1 MNSNNLDKRYVW
13 HPYTQMK
20 LWNNSDNI
28 TVQSGNGF
36 SFIDS
41 NQRSYLDGISNM
53 WCNVWGHDR
62 TEILDSMKKQLDT
75 LPHSSLFGLVN
86 EPSSRLAKRL
96 ITMAKGM
103 DKVFYTDNGSTAIE
117 AALKIATQYWN
128 NKGKSQKKKFI
139 CLKNGYHGDTIGC
152 MSVGYVD
159 GYFSPYKSILLKT
172 IKVDSPTIRH
182 KKFGPQDIEHHV
194 DKIENILKRIS
205 SKISGF
211 VMESGAQIAGG
222 VNIYPDKFQKEISEL
237 CKKYDIL
244 LILDE
249 IATGFG
255 RLGNMIEYRTQ
266 RSEPDIVCFAKSLTG
281 GYFPLAVTLTTSS
294 IYNQFLGEY
303 WDKRHL
309 FHGHTFTG
317 HPVGCIAAL
326 TNLDLY
332 ERLSLIKKIRMNS
345 LVLDQLLT
353 KFSEFEICYDIRNKG
368 LLCGIELRK
377 GNKPIKT
384 IEKKP
389 IGHYIAIESLKKG
402 VYLRTLGNI
411 ISIIPPLAIS
421 KEDLTKIVD
430 TEFQI
435 VETLQKELKRYNST
449 VN

>member
-1 MNSNNLDKRYVW
+1 
-13 HPYTQMK
+13 MK
-20 LWNNSDNI
+20 IWNNSENI
-28 TVQSGNGF
+28 VIKSGSGF
-36 SFIDS
+36 SFVDS
-41 NQRSYLDGISNM
+41 KERRYLDGISNM

-62 TEILDSMKKQLDT
+62 TEIIDAMKQQLDI

-86 EPSSRLAKRL
+86 GPSVNLAGRLTS
-96 ITMAKGM
+96 IAKGM
-103 DKVFYTDNGSTAIE
+103 SKVFFTDNGSTAIE

-128 NKGKSQKKKFI
+128 NVGKTQKKKFI

-159 GYFSPYKSILLKT
+159 GYFSPYKSLLVKT

-182 KKFGPQDIEHHV
+182 EKFGRQCFEQYIEKI
-194 DKIENILKRIS
+194 DKILKKLS

-222 VNIYPDKFQKEISEL
+222 VNIYPNNFQKEISNL

-255 RLGNMIEYRTQ
+255 RLGNMIEYEAQ
-266 RSEPDIVCFAKSLTG
+266 DSEPDMVCFAKALTG
-281 GYFPLAVTLTTSS
+281 GYFPLAVTLTTSH
-294 IYNQFLGEY
+294 IFKEFLGEY
-303 WDKRHL
+303 WDKKQL

-332 ERLSLIKKIRMNS
+332 QKLDLIKKIRHNAS
-345 LVLDQLLT
+345 VLNRLLE
-353 KFSEFEICYDIRNKG
+353 KFAEFDICYDIRQKG
-368 LLCGIELRK
+368 LLCGIDLRK
-377 GNKPIKT
+377 GRDPIRM
-384 IEKKP
+384 IDNVP
-389 IGHYIAIESLKKG
+389 IGQYIAGESLKEG

-411 ISIIPPLAIS
+411 ITIIPPLAIGQD
-421 KEDLTKIVD
+421 DLKKIVD
-430 TEFQI
+430 VEFEI
-435 VETLQKELKRYNST
+435 VDKIQKKLNRFSKNKF
-449 VN
+449 V

>member
-20 LWNNSDNI
+20 LWNVSNNI
-28 TVQSGNGF
+28 TIQSGSGF

-41 NQRSYLDGISNM
+41 NKRSYLDGISNM

-62 TEILDSMKKQLDT
+62 KEILDSMKDQLDT

-86 EPSSRLAKRL
+86 EPSAKLAKRL

-103 DKVFYTDNGSTAIE
+103 SKVFYTDNGSTAIE

-128 NKGKSQKKKFI
+128 NKGKQQKKKFI

-159 GYFSPYKSILLKT
+159 GYFSPYKSILLNT
-172 IKVDSPTIRH
+172 IKVESPTIRH
-182 KKFGPQDIEHHV
+182 EKFGPQNIEQYI
-194 DKIENILKRIS
+194 DKIETILKKIS

-222 VNIYPDKFQKEISEL
+222 VNIYPERFQKEISDL

-255 RLGNMIEYRTQ
+255 RLGNMVEYKAQ
-266 RSEPDIVCFAKSLTG
+266 RSEPDIVCFAKALTG
-281 GYFPLAVTLTTSS
+281 GYFPLAVTLTTSK
-294 IYNQFLGEY
+294 IFEQFLGDY
-303 WDKRHL
+303 WDKRQL

-317 HPVGCIAAL
+317 HPVGCTAAL

-332 ERLSLIKKIRMNS
+332 ERLHLIKKIRSNS
-345 LVLDQLLT
+345 MSLDKQLT

-377 GNKPIKT
+377 DNKPIKT
-384 IEKKP
+384 IDKMP
-389 IGHYIAIESLKKG
+389 ISHYIAKESLKKG
-402 VYLRTLGNI
+402 IYLRTLGNI

-421 KEDLTKIVD
+421 EEDLTKIVD
-430 TEFQI
+430 TEYEV
-435 VETLQKELKRYNST
+435 VEMVQKKIR
-449 VN
+449 

>member
-1 MNSNNLDKRYVW
+1 LNSNNLDKKYVW

-20 LWNNSDNI
+20 LWNASDNI
-28 TVQSGNGF
+28 TIKSGSGF
-36 SFIDS
+36 NFIDS
-41 NQRSYLDGISNM
+41 NKRCYLDGISNM

-86 EPSSRLAKRL
+86 EPSAKLAKRL
-96 ITMAKGM
+96 ITMTKGM
-103 DKVFYTDNGSTAIE
+103 SKVFYTDNGSTAIE
-117 AALKIATQYWN
+117 AALKISTQYWK
-128 NKGKSQKKKFI
+128 NKGKPQKKEFI

-182 KKFGPQDIEHHV
+182 EKFGLQNIEQYV
-194 DKIENILKRIS
+194 DKIENILKGVS

-222 VNIYPDKFQKEISEL
+222 VKIYPERFQKEVSDL

-255 RLGNMIEYRTQ
+255 RLGNMVEYKAQ
-266 RSEPDIVCFAKSLTG
+266 KSEPDIVCFAKALTG
-281 GYFPLAVTLTTSS
+281 GYFPLAVTLTTPKVFE
-294 IYNQFLGEY
+294 QFLGDY
-303 WDKRHL
+303 WDKRQL

-317 HPVGCIAAL
+317 HPVGCTAAL

-332 ERLSLIKKIRMNS
+332 ERSNLIKKIRLNS
-345 LVLDQLLT
+345 KSLDKLLT

-377 GNKPIKT
+377 DSKPIKT
-384 IEKKP
+384 IDKMP
-389 IGHYIAIESLKKG
+389 IGHYIAKESLKKG

-411 ISIIPPLAIS
+411 ITIIPPLAIS
-421 KEDLTKIVD
+421 EEDLTKIVD
-430 TEFQI
+430 IEYQV
-435 VETLQKELKRYNST
+435 VEKVQKKIK
-449 VN
+449 

>member
-1 MNSNNLDKRYVW
+1 
-13 HPYTQMK
+13 
-20 LWNNSDNI
+20 
-28 TVQSGNGF
+28 
-36 SFIDS
+36 
-41 NQRSYLDGISNM
+41 
-53 WCNVWGHDR
+53 
-62 TEILDSMKKQLDT
+62 MKKQLDT

-139 CLKNGYHGDTIGC
+139 CLKNGYHGDTMGC
-152 MSVGYVD
+152 MSVGYID

-182 KKFGPQDIEHHV
+182 RKFGPQDIEQHV
-194 DKIENILKRIS
+194 DKIENTLKRIS

-237 CKKYDIL
+237 CKKYDVL

-294 IYNQFLGEY
+294 IYDQFLGDY